1 MGCPRC
7 GSWSVKSDR
16 SLGGRMVCGR
26 CGTPLDGV
34 AQRGRGPMPRLS
46 GMSRQ
51 PWRLGLIALVVLAA
65 LFAAWNPR
73 QPMPSQRT
81 PASQGFL

>member
-1 MGCPRC
+1 
-7 GSWSVKSDR
+7 
-16 SLGGRMVCGR
+16 
-26 CGTPLDGV
+26 
-34 AQRGRGPMPRLS
+34 MPRLS

-51 PWRLGLIALVVLAA
+51 PWRLGLIALVALAA

-73 QPMPSQRT
+73 QPMPSQRS

>member
-1 MGCPRC
+1 M
-7 GSWSVKSDR
+7 
-16 SLGGRMVCGR
+16 
-26 CGTPLDGV
+26 PLDGV

-46 GMSRQ
+46 GMGPRQ
-51 PWRLGLIALVVLAA
+51 PWRVGLIALVALAA

-73 QPMPSQRT
+73 APIQQQRT

>member
-1 MGCPRC
+1 
-7 GSWSVKSDR
+7 
-16 SLGGRMVCGR
+16 MVCGR

-46 GMSRQ
+46 CMSRQ
-51 PWRLGLIALVVLAA
+51 PWRVGLIALVALAA
-65 LFAAWNPR
+65 FFAAWNPR
-73 QPMPSQRT
+73 APIQQQRT